1 MSWLVHPLKR
11 FKYRYPYI
19 EQQMIQTAFLG
30 LFPLGMWAALHYAK
44 TCIHILSNKWYKQE
58 VEEHSGEARYKPA
71 LGSGFAIVWRNQIQ
85 ECIGVWLRMSVL
97 ALRKACSAQACCA
110 IKAALLAPDSTADS
124 TAIAVSCSW
133 CFWQTSFEIQTVTP
147 LPFVT
152 VRRDLQWRDWLVV
165 YKLHS

>member
-11 FKYRYPYI
+11 FKYISISIYWA
-19 EQQMIQTAFLG
+19 TNDTNC
-30 LFPLGMWAALHYAK
+30 LFRPISSWDVSSTTLYAK

-71 LGSGFAIVWRNQIQ
+71 LGSGFAIVWWNQIQ
-85 ECIGVWLRMSVL
+85 ECIRVWLRMSVL

-133 CFWQTSFEIQTVTP
+133 CFWQTSFEIQTVSYSP
-147 LPFVT
+147 AICDHKARSAVK
-152 VRRDLQWRDWLVV
+152 WLVSCV
-165 YKLHS
+165 